1 MTRPRWI
8 YAKVYPSLSAEP
20 GRTVSCQSMFRTR
33 FCHAL
38 FCLAVTRITTC
49 LHCDTSTNQV
59 RVILL
64 LPNQDQ
70 ARFKSPCLSHPVF
83 QHTRLPL
90 SKPLASMFIAV
101 VSIRLHIIHFFL
113 LSPVDVSQ
121 TCLSV
126 IVSNKPHICV
136 FVCPWNSSLKE
147 NKSSLYSIFL

>member
-8 YAKVYPSLSAEP
+8 YAKVYPSLSDEP

-38 FCLAVTRITTC
+38 FCLAVTSITTC

-101 VSIRLHIIHFFL
+101 VSIQIAQHSL
-113 LSPVDVSQ
+113 LPPFSCGCQSELPVGYSLQ
-121 TCLSV
+121 QASHLCICLSMEQ
-126 IVSNKPHICV
+126 
-136 FVCPWNSSLKE
+136 LT
-147 NKSSLYSIFL
+147 